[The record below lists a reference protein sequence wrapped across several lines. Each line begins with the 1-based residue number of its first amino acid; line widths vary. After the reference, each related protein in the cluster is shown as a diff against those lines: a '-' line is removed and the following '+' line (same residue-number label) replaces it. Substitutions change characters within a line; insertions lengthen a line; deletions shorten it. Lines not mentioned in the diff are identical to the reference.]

1 MVSWKLFWYIHIK
14 ITCKCNSIS
23 QNCWDTVLSP
33 SQCWCTQLC
42 ELTAINNIAR
52 ERRKR
57 CPGTYS
63 FPLPDFLGKYSFLFT
78 WGISK
83 KNLKKKVNRN
93 SFVPL
98 IWFWDL
104 PFLEHSDNSNCNL
117 FCSPVS
123 IRNLTRF
130 IKPSDRLN

>member
-1 MVSWKLFWYIHIK
+1 M
-14 ITCKCNSIS
+14 CDSIS
-23 QNCWDTVLSP
+23 QNCWDSVLSP

-57 CPGTYS
+57 CPDTYS
-63 FPLPDFLGKYSFLFT
+63 FSLIDFLWEIQLPFYLRDLQ
-78 WGISK
+78 
-83 KNLKKKVNRN
+83 KNFKKKVNRN
-93 SFVPL
+93 SFLPL
-98 IWFWDL
+98 TWFWN
-104 PFLEHSDNSNCNL
+104 PQFLEHSDNSNCNL

-130 IKPSDRLN
+130 LKPSDQLN